1 MKTLNKLT
9 GNIGEALA
17 CNFLKQKKYTILQ
30 TNYKSKIGEIDI
42 IAMQNQVVVFIE
54 VKTRSSFAFGL
65 PRGAINHYK
74 QNKIINTAICY
85 LKQKGLYEK
94 VLMRFDCIEIYDLNN
109 NPKIEHIENIF

>member
-42 IAMQNQVVVFIE
+42 IAWQDNVLHFIE
-54 VKTRSSFAFGL
+54 VKNRSSDLVPGRYAVDTK
-65 PRGAINHYK
+65 K
-74 QNKIINTAICY
+74 QRHIRQTAQAY
-85 LKQKGLYEK
+85 LVQNRLVNECL
-94 VLMRFDCIEIYDLNN
+94 VSFDVIEITDGKL
-109 NPKIEHIENIF
+109 EFLENCFY